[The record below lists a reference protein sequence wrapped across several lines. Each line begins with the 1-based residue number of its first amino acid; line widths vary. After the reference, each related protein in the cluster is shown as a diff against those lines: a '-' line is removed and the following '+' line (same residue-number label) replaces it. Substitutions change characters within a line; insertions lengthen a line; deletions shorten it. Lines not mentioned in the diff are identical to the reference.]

1 MTWPDLTAIDASQ
14 AFWTIAVGA
23 LSNTSCAVL
32 GCYLVLRRMS
42 LLGDAISHA
51 ILPGIV
57 LAFLLTGQ
65 TASWPML
72 LGAVG
77 IGVLTAVVTQTLHV
91 SGNVPE
97 DASMGVVFTSLFAL
111 GVVLIALAPSNVDLD
126 IDCVLMGRPEDVFVK
141 ESWLLNL
148 VADITQRPAEELL
161 LRAPLL
167 EVPSKVPSLVAV
179 LAATAAFVALFW
191 KELKI
196 ASFDPALATA
206 MGISAALVH
215 YLLMGMVA
223 AVTVAAFDAVGS
235 VLVIAMLIVPAATA
249 HLLTDRLGWMVGW
262 SVVVAIVSAVL
273 GYLGDVCFDTGVAG
287 MMAVGAG
294 LQFLLA
300 VFLAPRHG
308 LVSKLWHRLALA
320 MRIVSEDLVAV
331 LYRFEETT
339 GETQT
344 AGVPWD
350 LCRRIAGGGLTA
362 WLAAPRLWW
371 RGEVRPVPG
380 GRLRLTPRG
389 RQSAQSLVRSHRLW
403 EAFLGE
409 HFQLPLDHLHE
420 SAERVEHFIGPK
432 LQERL
437 ATDLHQPGRDPHGK
451 EIPVVK
457 DVER

>member
-1 MTWPDLTAIDASQ
+1 MSWPDLATLDASQ
-14 AFWTIAVGA
+14 AFWTIVVGA
-23 LSNTSCAVL
+23 ISNTCCAVL
-32 GCYLVLRRMS
+32 GCYLVLRRLS

-57 LAFLLTGQ
+57 VAFLLTGQ

-72 LGAVG
+72 LGAATV
-77 IGVLTAVVTQTLHV
+77 GVLTTVVTHALHA

-126 IDCVLMGRPEDVFVK
+126 LDCVLMGRLEEVTFPEP
-141 ESWLLNL
+141 WLGF
-148 VADITQRPAEELL
+148 
-161 LRAPLL
+161 
-167 EVPSKVPSLVAV
+167 EVPLKFPSLLAV
-179 LAATAAFVALFW
+179 LGATAAFVALFW

-206 MGISAALVH
+206 MGISAAVVH

-223 AVTVAAFDAVGS
+223 VVTVAAFDAVGS

-262 SVVVAIVSAVL
+262 AVVVAIISAVL
-273 GYLGDVCFDTGVAG
+273 GYLGDVYFDTGVAG

-294 LQFLLA
+294 SQLLLA

-308 LVSKLWHRLALA
+308 LLSKLWHRFMLAL
-320 MRIVSEDLVAV
+320 RIVSEDLLAV
-331 LYRFEETT
+331 LYRFEEATS
-339 GETQT
+339 ETRT
-344 AGVPWD
+344 AGVPWN
-350 LCRRIAGGGLTA
+350 LCRRVAGGGLAA
-362 WLAAPRLWW
+362 WLAAPLLWW
-371 RGEVRPVPG
+371 RGELRVAA
-380 GRLRLTPRG
+380 GRLWLTQQG
-389 RQSAQSLVRSHRLW
+389 RRNAQSLVRSHRLW
-403 EAFLGE
+403 EVFLGE
-409 HFQLPLDHLHE
+409 YFQLPLDHLHE
-420 SAERVEHFIGPK
+420 SAERIEHFIGPK

-437 ATDLHQPGRDPHGK
+437 ASDLHQPGRDPHGK

-457 DVER
+457 DADNDTSRGRE